1 MWLCSI
7 KWKIAYTSE
16 TSIILFAHSLFIVRM
31 FGNTKPFGSPFGQTT
46 QQSTFGKPAA
56 FGSTTFGQQPAQ
68 PAFGCK
74 HIKKQTKS
82 LISFCVQCIFKWV
95 IVG

>member
-1 MWLCSI
+1 
-7 KWKIAYTSE
+7 
-16 TSIILFAHSLFIVRM
+16 M

-74 HIKKQTKS
+74 HIRKQFKKNNQNKNTLIPIEFAAFLNDS
-82 LISFCVQCIFKWV
+82 L
-95 IVG
+95 

>member
-1 MWLCSI
+1 MWLCSS
-7 KWKIAYTSE
+7 KYKIGCASE
-16 TSIILFAHSLFIVRM
+16 ISISLCFSYFLVKM

-74 HIKKQTKS
+74 HIRKQNKKIIKT
-82 LISFCVQCIFKWV
+82 
-95 IVG
+95 